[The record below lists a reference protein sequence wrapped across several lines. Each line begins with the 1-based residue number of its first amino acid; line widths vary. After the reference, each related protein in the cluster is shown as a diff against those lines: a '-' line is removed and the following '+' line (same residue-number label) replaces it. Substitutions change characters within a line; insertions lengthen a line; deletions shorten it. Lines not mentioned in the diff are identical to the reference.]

1 MQKEDAERQ
10 LDGDGGD
17 DGYGDEEAANESHAD
32 MKASWLMQRRSERQ
46 GWLRF
51 TSPQRALRAAW
62 RRGSTRKST
71 FFCRGWTLLFRCSSF
86 FVGDPDGDGELA
98 GYGAE
103 PGEPGDGNEELQGG
117 DGRGP

>member
-51 TSPQRALRAAW
+51 TSP
-62 RRGSTRKST
+62 
-71 FFCRGWTLLFRCSSF
+71 
-86 FVGDPDGDGELA
+86 
-98 GYGAE
+98 
-103 PGEPGDGNEELQGG
+103 
-117 DGRGP
+117 

>member
-1 MQKEDAERQ
+1 MQKEDAERLERQ

-51 TSPQRALRAAW
+51 TSP
-62 RRGSTRKST
+62 
-71 FFCRGWTLLFRCSSF
+71 
-86 FVGDPDGDGELA
+86 
-98 GYGAE
+98 
-103 PGEPGDGNEELQGG
+103 
-117 DGRGP
+117 